1 MTEEWLARRYQ
12 ENKHRPDD
20 KRSPYQKD
28 RSRIIHA
35 AAFRR
40 LQAKTQIMGIGVN
53 DFYRT
58 RLTHSLEVA
67 QIASG
72 ILGQLRANPSNASF
86 SACLPCRSL
95 IETLSLAHDIGH
107 PPFGHGGETAL
118 NYMMRAHGGFEGNA
132 QTLRIVA
139 KLEPY
144 SKGYGMNLT
153 RRTLLGFIKY
163 PQLIKSLWKIPHDDG
178 TDKFINSTRWLPAK
192 GLYCEESAVF
202 DWVLAPLSDTDKSI
216 FTSFAENANG
226 VARTQYKSLDCAIME
241 LADDIAYGV
250 HDLEDAIATGMVSQH
265 QWHEFVANHLSELED
280 GWLKTNLPRISAQ
293 LFSRDEADLKEV
305 IGELVNLFI
314 TQAKV
319 KKLGVFDS
327 PLLDHSVY
335 LEKELFI
342 LLEGLKQFVFR
353 NVIRHPEMQQIEF
366 KGQKIISDLF
376 AAFASD
382 PLRLLP
388 HTRQTI
394 YQAALENGETGYRQL
409 CDYISSMTD
418 EYAIKVHGRLFTTEY

>member
-1 MTEEWLARRYQ
+1 
-12 ENKHRPDD
+12 
-20 KRSPYQKD
+20 
-28 RSRIIHA
+28 
-35 AAFRR
+35 
-40 LQAKTQIMGIGVN
+40 
-53 DFYRT
+53 
-58 RLTHSLEVA
+58 
-67 QIASG
+67 
-72 ILGQLRANPSNASF
+72 
-86 SACLPCRSL
+86 
-95 IETLSLAHDIGH
+95 
-107 PPFGHGGETAL
+107 
-118 NYMMRAHGGFEGNA
+118 MMRAHGGFEGNA

-192 GLYCEESAVF
+192 GLYCEESEVF
-202 DWVLAPLSDTDKSI
+202 DWILAPLSDTDKTI
-216 FTSFAENANG
+216 FTSFAENTNG

-319 KKLGVFDS
+319 KKLGLFDS

-335 LEKELFI
+335 LEKALFI

-394 YQAALENGETGYRQL
+394 YQAALETGETGYRQL